1 MSLGYWA
8 LICSASPFLTTLRL
22 FPFLHKILNNL
33 LRIFII
39 ILIMKRIKNLNLI
52 MIYILKNEQIG
63 NDIVV
68 PVFTTSGSSIGQ
80 TYSLPLIHQAAER
93 QADLAQRLGIS
104 HQTVNIARRAFL
116 STENLVMFLQ
126 RKPRQTP
133 PVPAKITG
141 EQEAQIIALA
151 CSPAPK
157 GYAR

>member
-1 MSLGYWA
+1 
-8 LICSASPFLTTLRL
+8 
-22 FPFLHKILNNL
+22 
-33 LRIFII
+33 
-39 ILIMKRIKNLNLI
+39 

-93 QADLAQRLGIS
+93 QADIAQRLGIS

-157 GYAR
+157 GYARWTLRLLAAQCVQLHYSDTMSPMTISTLLRKCSLSLT